1 MQNQGLELAYPEAPF
16 CLNLVLSSAC
26 LERNSSRWRREG
38 CGASAHSAPDVS
50 LLSLTLPVFTSVA
63 AMDLYLS
70 TYCSHLHTLPLFRVV
85 MRFCIF
91 SVLQCLA
98 PKRWSAD
105 DVSNCDKDFWCITSF
120 NLHSTLR
127 DQLQWLFPF
136 ICRLKTKAQ
145 RTYVTLPRPPTGNWQ
160 GWHQPSSAD
169 PHLYPCRVADC
180 FATALP
186 STDLDSEG
194 AQEAEPGWISIRK
207 APTRFI
213 LHYGKI

>member
-1 MQNQGLELAYPEAPF
+1 MQNQGLELAHPEAPF

-38 CGASAHSAPDVS
+38 CGTSAHSAPDVS
-50 LLSLTLPVFTSVA
+50 LPASSLSLLPVFTSVA

-70 TYCSHLHTLPLFRVV
+70 TYVLTFTPYPCSGWWCGFV
-85 MRFCIF
+85 RFCIF

-145 RTYVTLPRPPTGNWQ
+145 RTYVTLPRPPTGNRQ

-169 PHLYPCRVADC
+169 PHLYPCQVADC

-194 AQEAEPGWISIRK
+194 TQ
-207 APTRFI
+207 
-213 LHYGKI
+213 